1 MAILKKHDLNPDGVR
16 IVVNWDDMVVG
27 SSVFILSINVQE
39 ALSQIRDVMNDRWS
53 KFGDLSNGAL
63 RFLDEDTKRWLL
75 EQANGNKVRLS
86 VLVASIIKDAYAEER
101 S

>member
-39 ALSQIRDVMNDRWS
+39 ALSQIKNVMNDKGWEYQMQIRVE
-53 KFGDLSNGAL
+53 
-63 RFLDEDTKRWLL
+63 DEKL
-75 EQANGNKVRLS
+75 GVRVWRLT
-86 VLVASIIKDAYAEER
+86 
-101 S
+101 